1 VTRRAIQ
8 VSVREEPDV
17 AVARQAVR
25 AVATEAGLGVSAVEA
40 LATAVSEIAR
50 NIVVHSRG
58 GDIAVRRVEER
69 GRRGVE
75 VVARDE
81 APGIADLER
90 VMQDGYS
97 TGKGLGLGLPG
108 ARRLV
113 DEFRLESAVGR
124 GTTVTL
130 KKWAHGP
137 NH

>member
-1 VTRRAIQ
+1 
-8 VSVREEPDV
+8 
-17 AVARQAVR
+17 
-25 AVATEAGLGVSAVEA
+25 
-40 LATAVSEIAR
+40 
-50 NIVVHSRG
+50 
-58 GDIAVRRVEER
+58 
-69 GRRGVE
+69 
-75 VVARDE
+75 
-81 APGIADLER
+81 
-90 VMQDGYS
+90 MQDGYS